1 MLSTLS
7 RLSHFNLQVALAGNI
22 IVLILQRSTE
32 MLSDLPKITK
42 LVILGG
48 PGLVTHTN
56 FQPMLLGLSRGLPG
70 KDKASK

>member
-22 IVLILQRSTE
+22 IVPILQRSTE

-42 LVILGG
+42 LVIKG
-48 PGLVTHTN
+48 
-56 FQPMLLGLSRGLPG
+56 SRTCNAHQLP
-70 KDKASK
+70 AHALRPEQRAPW